1 MRGGVKKDKGMLKTE
16 LVEKSY
22 RVLLVEKSERV
33 STEAPESEN
42 GGAGEYVWDVESR
55 V

>member
-22 RVLLVEKSERV
+22 RVLVEKSERV
-33 STEAPESEN
+33 STEAPESES
-42 GGAGEYVWDVESR
+42 GGAGEYVWGC
-55 V
+55 